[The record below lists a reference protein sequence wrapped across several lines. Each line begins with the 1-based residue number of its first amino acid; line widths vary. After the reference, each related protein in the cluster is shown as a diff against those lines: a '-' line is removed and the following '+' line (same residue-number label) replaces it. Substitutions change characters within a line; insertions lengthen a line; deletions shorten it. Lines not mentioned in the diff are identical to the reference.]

1 MTTGGRVPIYKLK
14 TFARFARDEGI
25 ADRSLREAVERADKG
40 LVDADLGGNLIKQR
54 VARQGQGK
62 SGGYRVLIA
71 YRTEAFSVFLYGFAK
86 RDRDNLDTK
95 ELKIVRQLAETWLTA
110 SPEGVEQA
118 LRDGKLI
125 EVTP

>member
-1 MTTGGRVPIYKLK
+1 MPIYKLK

-86 RDRDNLDTK
+86 RDRDNLDAK
-95 ELKIVRQLAETWLTA
+95 ELKIVAPARRDLAHGESGGRRA
-110 SPEGVEQA
+110 SFEG
-118 LRDGKLI
+118 RKTD
-125 EVTP
+125 

>member
-1 MTTGGRVPIYKLK
+1 MPIYKLK

-25 ADRSLREAVERADKG
+25 ADRNLREAVERADKG
-40 LVDADLGGNLIKQR
+40 LVDADFGGNLIKQR

-62 SGGYRVLIA
+62 SGGYRVLIG

-86 RDRDNLDTK
+86 RDRDNLDAK

-125 EVTP
+125 EVKP